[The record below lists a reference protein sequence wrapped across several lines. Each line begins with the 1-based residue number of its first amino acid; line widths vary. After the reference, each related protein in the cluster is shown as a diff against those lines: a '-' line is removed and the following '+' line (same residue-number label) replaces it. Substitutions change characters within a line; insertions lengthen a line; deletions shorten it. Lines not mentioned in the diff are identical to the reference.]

1 MNLTRV
7 LFWALGLSLFF
18 MLARLWVGQGSYP
31 EIWHLQQQ
39 IQMQTADNVE
49 KTARNNQLK
58 LDVAGLDKDSS
69 VIEEHARNELGMIK
83 QNETFYQVIL
93 KSDIQDSTA
102 HLPQPVRESAHVE

>member
-1 MNLTRV
+1 
-7 LFWALGLSLFF
+7 

-31 EIWHLQQQ
+31 DIWHLQQQ
-39 IQMQTADNVE
+39 IQIQTADNTE